1 MIMSEFSRRVAEYND
16 LFTNSQRTIAS
27 YLSEHLD
34 VAAFRSLNDLAQKIG
49 VSTTS
54 VIRFSRVLGYEG
66 FSDMQKSIQSDYHLA
81 SSAKQSLPNRIDTLS
96 SIPDNKLLT
105 DSFHNDILN
114 IQQTLSAQKAEDLS
128 QAVELISGAGTVY
141 ILGLRSS
148 FSSAYYMASRLGE
161 IRGNVRLIQSSGLLY
176 PEEIVDGC
184 ADDVC
189 IAYMFPRY
197 SKISSTIISWL
208 KNAGCRII
216 LFTSLNYQAVSGYG
230 DIILPCA
237 ISSLS
242 YKNSFAAPLCLS
254 NYLISALVRRN
265 PAEAQKVLQKTE
277 SILDQ
282 GFYLGL

>member
-1 MIMSEFSRRVAEYND
+1 MSEFSRRVAEHQN

-54 VIRFSRVLGYEG
+54 VIRFSRVLGYQG
-66 FSDMQKSIQSDYHLA
+66 FSEMQKSIQSDYHL
-81 SSAKQSLPNRIDTLS
+81 SSSTKRSLPNRIETMS
-96 SIPDNKLLT
+96 SIPDNKLLA
-105 DSFHNDILN
+105 DSFHNDIIN
-114 IQQTLSAQKAEDLS
+114 IQQTLAAQKSENLS
-128 QAVELISGAGTVY
+128 QAVELISNARSVY
-141 ILGLRSS
+141 ILGLRTS

-161 IRGNVRLIQSSGLLY
+161 IRNNVRLIQSSGLLY
-176 PEEIVDGC
+176 PEEIVDGGP
-184 ADDVC
+184 DDVC

-208 KNAGCRII
+208 KNSGCKII

-254 NYLISALVRRN
+254 NYLVSALVRKN
-265 PAEAQKVLQKTE
+265 PAEAQEVLQKTE
-277 SILDQ
+277 AILNQ

>member
-1 MIMSEFSRRVAEYND
+1 MSEFSRRVAEYKD
-16 LFTNSQRTIAS
+16 IFTNSQSKIAS
-27 YLSEHLD
+27 YLSDHLD

-54 VIRFSRVLGYEG
+54 VIRFSRVLGYQG
-66 FSDMQKSIQSDYHLA
+66 FSEMQKSIQSDYHLT
-81 SSAKQSLPNRIDTLS
+81 SSAKQSLPNRIDSLS

-114 IQQTLSAQKAEDLS
+114 LQQTLAAQKTENLS
-128 QAVELISGAGTVY
+128 QAVDLIANARSVY

-148 FSSAYYMASRLGE
+148 FSSAYYMASRLAE
-161 IRGNVRLIQSSGLLY
+161 IRGNVKLIQSSGLLY
-176 PEEIVDGC
+176 PEEIVDGGPE
-184 ADDVC
+184 DVC

-242 YKNSFAAPLCLS
+242 YKNSYAAPLCLS
-254 NYLISALVRRN
+254 NYLISALVRKN
-265 PAEAQKVLQKTE
+265 PARAQEVLQKTE
-277 SILDQ
+277 AILNQ